1 MPEIQIE
8 TTGESTGNFLIPN
21 PDPVIKT
28 PFNLNDLIDK
38 RAQNDI
44 QKNANLA
51 LIQVQQDAN
60 TAIDADNLELD
71 AQITAARA
79 MGLKTAEEIQAYAV
93 VVPEVRNAVDA
104 VLPPTP
110 VDGQVLS
117 PTI

>member
-1 MPEIQIE
+1 MSEIQIE

-71 AQITAARA
+71 AQIAAARA
-79 MGLKTAEEIQAYAV
+79 SGLKTAAEIQSAQADQI
-93 VVPEVRNAVDA
+93 VVPEVRNAIDQ
-104 VLPPTP
+104 VLPPA
-110 VDGQVLS
+110 DGQILN
-117 PTI
+117 